1 MKQFLLL
8 SLCWML
14 LAATCA
20 EDYTEPDECKMEFYN
35 DTENEI
41 CIHSV
46 LLWHTKDRTTIES
59 KGAITISGHSSM
71 SVGVVIRGY
80 NTWKTALSG
89 REESRLNA
97 LYTLVF
103 SSKSDYYRWLA
114 DIEGQELTE
123 ELINNSEYVVHV
135 YKFTKDNV
143 PDERTLYI
151 RYTGETGT
159 DDIEIMGTCVQSHSN
174 RRFRYTDM

>member
-89 REESRLNA
+89 REESQLNA

-123 ELINNSEYVVHV
+123 ELINNS
-135 YKFTKDNV
+135 
-143 PDERTLYI
+143 TLYI

-174 RRFRYTDM
+174 RRFRYKTCW